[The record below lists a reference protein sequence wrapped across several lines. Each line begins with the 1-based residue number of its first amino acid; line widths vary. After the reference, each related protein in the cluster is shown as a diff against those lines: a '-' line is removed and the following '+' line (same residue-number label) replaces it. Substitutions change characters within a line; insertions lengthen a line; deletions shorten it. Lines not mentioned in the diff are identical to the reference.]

1 MKPFTQYLQELNHNY
16 DFSIKI
22 AGCDLTTELQE
33 RLKSALAIYA
43 LESMGKP
50 KSLPIQEHVDFPGQ
64 GPMECNMID
73 VCVKYPVI
81 SDQLAQ
87 VVAEKLSIPRKNVIV
102 RTKGQEEAA
111 ANPAAGPVKAKDG
124 SVLNNPEL
132 ESTPG
137 AQELVG
143 ELRKESMLKEL
154 QSRKYEFDAAAPMAK
169 VEKVAYGTTSPVGS
183 TQNKITSPVKGK

>member
-1 MKPFTQYLQELNHNY
+1 MKPFTQYLQELNRDY

-22 AGCDLTTELQE
+22 AGCDFTTEMQA
-33 RLKSALAIYA
+33 RLKSALDIYS

-50 KSLPIQEHVDFPGQ
+50 KSLPIQEHIDFPGQ
-64 GPMECNMID
+64 GPCECNIID

-102 RTKGQEEAA
+102 RTKGQEEASM
-111 ANPAAGPVKAKDG
+111 PAAGPVKSEDG
-124 SVLNNPEL
+124 SILNNPKL
-132 ESTPG
+132 EQADG

-154 QSRKYEFDAAAPMAK
+154 ESRKYEFAATAPKAK
-169 VEKVAYGTTSPVGS
+169 EEKISMGNISPVG
-183 TQNKITSPVKGK
+183 TKQNKIPSPVKGK